1 MINFM
6 KHSCIFIGFG
16 NQAQEYANIF
26 KNLNIRISSIYV
38 RNKEKYHNL
47 QKEYSIDRIDTNLS
61 SCLTECNYDF
71 VMVMLPW
78 NEIEKILPKIIITS
92 KKKFIFVEKPVAL
105 STKKL
110 TKLTKLSRI
119 YKKKVYV
126 LYNRRFYNVF
136 KVVKKFLKENKLQSF
151 KMEISEKEKELINR
165 KSKKMIGN
173 IKYHITSHWIDLV
186 MWLFNIKN
194 FKVKIQNGI
203 YNLIP
208 KKNYL
213 IDINYEGNKPIT
225 MNFIFKNFSL
235 KTYSLEK
242 LYLIK
247 NNKKKLIVNEKKI
260 STFKPGVLN
269 IVKTII
275 LLVQSKKI
283 NTQIP
288 LIGDLK
294 NLYSVLEKIKK

>member
-110 TKLTKLSRI
+110 TKLTKLSRL

-136 KVVKKFLKENKLQSF
+136 KVVKKFLKD
-151 KMEISEKEKELINR
+151 
-165 KSKKMIGN
+165 GN
-173 IKYHITSHWIDLV
+173 
-186 MWLFNIKN
+186 
-194 FKVKIQNGI
+194 
-203 YNLIP
+203 
-208 KKNYL
+208 
-213 IDINYEGNKPIT
+213 
-225 MNFIFKNFSL
+225 
-235 KTYSLEK
+235 
-242 LYLIK
+242 
-247 NNKKKLIVNEKKI
+247 
-260 STFKPGVLN
+260 
-269 IVKTII
+269 
-275 LLVQSKKI
+275 
-283 NTQIP
+283 
-288 LIGDLK
+288 
-294 NLYSVLEKIKK
+294 

>member
-1 MINFM
+1 
-6 KHSCIFIGFG
+6 
-16 NQAQEYANIF
+16 
-26 KNLNIRISSIYV
+26 
-38 RNKEKYHNL
+38 
-47 QKEYSIDRIDTNLS
+47 
-61 SCLTECNYDF
+61 
-71 VMVMLPW
+71 
-78 NEIEKILPKIIITS
+78 
-92 KKKFIFVEKPVAL
+92 
-105 STKKL
+105 
-110 TKLTKLSRI
+110 
-119 YKKKVYV
+119 
-126 LYNRRFYNVF
+126 
-136 KVVKKFLKENKLQSF
+136 
-151 KMEISEKEKELINR
+151 MEISEKEKELINR

-275 LLVQSKKI
+275 LLVQTKKI